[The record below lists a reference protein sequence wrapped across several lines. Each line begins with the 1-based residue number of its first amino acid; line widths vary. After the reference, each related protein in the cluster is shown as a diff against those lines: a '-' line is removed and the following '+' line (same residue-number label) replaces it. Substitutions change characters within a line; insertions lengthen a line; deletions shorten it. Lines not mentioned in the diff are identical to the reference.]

1 MTLDK
6 RLNALE
12 ARKIARVERDPPTP
26 PPGALREA
34 VKELDYLA
42 SLRPLTSVELQ
53 ARAECLRRLE
63 GKA

>member
-12 ARKIARVERDPPTP
+12 ARETTRAERDPPTP
-26 PPGALREA
+26 PTGALREA
-34 VKELDYLA
+34 VLYLDYLA

-63 GKA
+63 GEA